1 MVAVPGS
8 EILSAAL
15 HVVSQS
21 LLIPVIVG
29 LLLFMGYAIISLGGL
44 LSEYSNRIKIE
55 VNEIKNAIFSMSN
68 PGNPEKITEIIE
80 PLKIPESQKRILTE
94 IAKTT
99 NLSPNTREALARKL
113 IEAEEL
119 KIAKSLEK
127 TDIITRLGPT
137 LGLMGTLIPMGP
149 GLAALGAGDIQT
161 LAQAIIVAFDTT
173 VVGLAAG
180 GISYVIS
187 KIRRRWYEEYLSNLE
202 ALAETILEVMKDAT
216 PTTAE
221 AAWRPK

>member
-44 LSEYSNRIKIE
+44 LSEYSNRMKIE

-80 PLKIPESQKRILTE
+80 NLKIPESQKRILTE

-99 NLSPNTREALARKL
+99 NLTINTREALARKL

-127 TDIITRLGPT
+127 TEIVTRLGPT

-202 ALAETILEVMKDAT
+202 ALAETILEVMKNVT

-221 AAWRPK
+221 AA

>member
-44 LSEYSNRIKIE
+44 LSEYSSRIKIE
-55 VNEIKNAIFSMSN
+55 VNQIKDTIFSMTN
-68 PGNPEKITEIIE
+68 PGNPEKITEI
-80 PLKIPESQKRILTE
+80 LKPMNIPESQKKILLE
-94 IAKTT
+94 LAKTT
-99 NLSPNTREALARKL
+99 NLTPKTREALARKF

-202 ALAETILEVMKDAT
+202 ALAETILEVMKDAKT
-216 PTTAE
+216 PTE
-221 AAWRPK
+221 ATWRSK

>member
-1 MVAVPGS
+1 
-8 EILSAAL
+8 
-15 HVVSQS
+15 
-21 LLIPVIVG
+21 
-29 LLLFMGYAIISLGGL
+29 MGYAIISLGGL